1 MIKDLVNITL
11 EEIKES
17 SANSIKSDNSVV
29 MYLQNTGSKEHKW
42 SSTDINVWIH
52 EDIDD

>member
-29 MYLQNTGSKEHKW
+29 MYLQNTGSKEHKL
-42 SSTDINVWIH
+42 SLIH
-52 EDIDD
+52 ISEPTRH